1 MLIIVLFRLLYL
13 CDRNDN
19 VTTAKATVNSILDT
33 LSNNDFVTL
42 LKYNNET
49 TELVPCFKD
58 MLIQATPENLDTFKK
73 SMEEPDSLK
82 TEEVANL
89 TEAFT
94 KALSLLKTYRES
106 RDCDADTPCNQLIML
121 VTDGVAGNLT
131 EVRCFLI
138 HDFYRS
144 STYFM
149 QTSHVDKIIEDKHR
163 R

>member
-1 MLIIVLFRLLYL
+1 M

-19 VTTAKATVNSILDT
+19 VATAKATVSSILDT

-42 LKYNNET
+42 LKYANET

-73 SMEEPDSLK
+73 SMEDPDNLK
-82 TEEVANL
+82 TDGVANL

-94 KALSLLKTYRES
+94 KVFSLLKTYRKS
-106 RDCDADTPCNQLIML
+106 RGCDVDTPCNQLIML
-121 VTDGVAGNLT
+121 VTDGIAGNLT

-138 HDFYRS
+138 HELLSLANLFYGN
-144 STYFM
+144 FAC
-149 QTSHVDKIIEDKHR
+149 
-163 R
+163 